1 MDEIALLTSIAMF
14 LLVAAVCSIIFNK
27 VKLPPLIGYLIAGIV
42 IANSI
47 EVSESSETVV
57 EMLSNMGLILLM
69 FCIGLEINLKKL
81 RKQGMFAMK
90 VAMVEIPFM
99 VLGGTIVGSL
109 LGLDPI
115 QSICLGGVIA
125 GSSTAVVLG
134 VLNMQNR
141 LPKDQIETLILVII
155 MEDISQVVI
164 LSMLTPLMAGSELD
178 AGGLAA
184 LVFSIMF
191 FMIVSIFAGLRL
203 MPRII
208 NWVSDNVSPEIL
220 TITAVGLAFGM
231 ALLASFAGLSVAIG
245 AFLMGMMMASSR
257 KSKDILH
264 EIEPMKNIFM
274 AMFFISVGM
283 EIALGTL
290 MDNIVLTLIFLVM
303 FIVLKTMAVFFG
315 YWIGG
320 EEPRPSIAQAVS
332 FLAMGEFAFIIA
344 KQALNY
350 NVFSEGIYTAIV
362 GSALLSM
369 ICLPFISKNAVPA
382 WDWAARTCPDPI
394 VGILKKMN
402 ATKRTFYENIAAT
415 SKKTKKEI
423 SSSMTISYMLLL
435 VVVFVEIVFI
445 LVTPIIR
452 EWGTTYFG
460 GSDTVWSFLILLVNL
475 FALYIPI
482 YKLVSNLKIISAI
495 TKKANSLKKT
505 DYSSLLIKSVVL
517 ADASILSLIFA
528 VLILFI
534 IPNDLGLMEHFLV
547 LGIGLVILLA
557 YNTRSVRQKEEEVVT
572 DYSDEPYDVTLDE
585 FKTILSQKVEEKMK
599 SNDSG
604 TSVSINTKD
613 LGNKE

>member
-1 MDEIALLTSIAMF
+1 MNEIELLTSLAMF
-14 LLVAAVCSIIFNK
+14 LLVAAVCSIVFNK
-27 VKLPPLIGYLIAGIV
+27 IKLPPLIGYLIAGIV
-42 IANSI
+42 IANTI
-47 EVSESSETVV
+47 DVSESAETVV

-90 VAMVEIPFM
+90 VAAVEIPFM
-99 VLGGTIVGSL
+99 VLGGTVVGSL
-109 LGLDPI
+109 LGLDSI

-141 LPKDQIETLILVII
+141 LPRDQIETLILVII
-155 MEDISQVVI
+155 MEDISQVII

-184 LVFSIMF
+184 MVFSIMF
-191 FMIVSIFAGLRL
+191 FMIVSIFAGLKL

-245 AFLMGMMMASSR
+245 AFLMGMMIASSR

-264 EIEPMKNIFM
+264 EIEPMKSIFM

-290 MDNIVLTLIFLVM
+290 MDNLILTLVFLVM

-320 EEPRPSIAQAVS
+320 EEPRSSIAQAVS

-344 KQALNY
+344 KQAFDY

-369 ICLPFISKNAVPA
+369 ICLPFVSKNAVPL

-394 VGILKKMN
+394 VGVLKKMN
-402 ATKRTFYENIAAT
+402 ATKRTFYENIAST
-415 SKKTKKEI
+415 SKKTRKEI

-435 VVVFVEIVFI
+435 VVAFVEIIFI

-460 GSDTVWSFLILLVNL
+460 GSDTMWSFLILLVNL

-482 YKLVSNLKIISAI
+482 YRLVSNLKIISTI
-495 TKKANSLKKT
+495 SKKADSLKKT
-505 DYSSLLIKSVVL
+505 DYGSRLIKSVVL

-547 LGIGLVILLA
+547 LGVGLIILIA
-557 YNTRSVRQKEEEVVT
+557 YNARSVRQKEEEVVN
-572 DYSDEPYDVTLDE
+572 DFSDEPYDVTLDE
-585 FKTILSQKVEEKMK
+585 FKTILSQKVEERMK

-604 TSVSINTKD
+604 TTVSINTKD